1 MSVDLE
7 QSLAQLAGSVH
18 DDAAVE
24 RMSGQ
29 VRHMVTRIR
38 RRRAARHAG
47 QGVLGV
53 GAVAAVTFGGM
64 QLTGRPPAAPPA
76 TQGPTEGTSTT
87 ATSTAVCGEAPPAAS
102 DDPRAG
108 AYLLNALVPREV
120 PFGEAVPV
128 STSVQRTTDGSPPV
142 TWGEATPLSLELMVL
157 QDGVVVA
164 TTLVV
169 FADLEPDMSPED
181 VLITGERYYFPTCG
195 GGESRDPLDP
205 AGSTLAP
212 GDYTIVATERLLPAD
227 GGDEL
232 VVQGGPWD
240 LTVTDPDA
248 AAPDGEELTD
258 DAERAVAA
266 AELAALLARSPSG
279 TFPSC
284 GSAVPTD
291 DDAPLALDLDPAL
304 GVSPVAP
311 GTRIG
316 TSVDLRATGGRQV
329 MANVPTTGAVLVVV
343 KDGVV
348 VGRDFRD
355 PEDVSMLSLGT
366 EGSVQL
372 TLTGSL
378 SLCTDPVQET
388 PTHGLPAGTYDV
400 YAVVDVMLK
409 EIIEADGEAVSNSDL
424 LTVRS
429 NAVTV
434 TVE

>member
-18 DDAAVE
+18 DDAAAE

-53 GAVAAVTFGGM
+53 GAAAAVAFGGM
-64 QLTGRPPAAPPA
+64 QLTGRSPVAPPA
-76 TQGPTEGTSTT
+76 TQGAPDGTSST
-87 ATSTAVCGEAPPAAS
+87 AISTAVCGEAPPPPS
-102 DDPRAG
+102 DDPRAA

-120 PFGEAVPV
+120 PYGDPVPV
-128 STSVQRTTDGSPPV
+128 PTSVQRTTDGSPPV
-142 TWGEATPLSLELMVL
+142 TWGEATPLNLELMVL

-169 FADLEPDMSPED
+169 FADDRPGMNPDD
-181 VLITGERYYFPTCG
+181 VLITGEQYYFSVCG
-195 GGESRDPLDP
+195 GGEDREPRDPGD
-205 AGSTLAP
+205 SMLAP

-227 GGDEL
+227 GEGE
-232 VVQGGPWD
+232 VAVQGGPWD

-248 AAPDGEELTD
+248 AAPDGEELTG

-284 GSAVPTD
+284 GAAVPAD

-304 GVSPVAP
+304 GATPVAS

-348 VGRDFRD
+348 VGKDFRD

-372 TLTGSL
+372 ALTGSL